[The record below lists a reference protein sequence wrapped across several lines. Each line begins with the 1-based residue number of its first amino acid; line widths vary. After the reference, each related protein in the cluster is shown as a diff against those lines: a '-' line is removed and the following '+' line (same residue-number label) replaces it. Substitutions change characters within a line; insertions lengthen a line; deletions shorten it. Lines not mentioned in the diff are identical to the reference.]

1 MLDKLLRF
9 FLKQPLIV
17 RFLNFLKSISFPGFP
32 NISLFEAVHQFKKS
46 VMDSQISMRAAA
58 VSFNLFMA
66 IFPSVIFL
74 FTLTA
79 YLPIDNF
86 DTRLLAALQDVL
98 PPASYNA
105 VKNTILDIISQ
116 QRGSL
121 LSFGAIFALFYA
133 TNGIESIISSFNTS
147 AYAVETR
154 PKWMVHL
161 VSLGLTLILL
171 ILLVLAI
178 SLMLVSNFTLQFLI
192 EKRIITYGINY
203 VLINLFKWMIFYG
216 LLLFSVAFL
225 YYMGPPRL
233 SRVRFFSVGALVT
246 SFFIL
251 ILIVGFSFFVSNF
264 GTYNTIYGSVG
275 ALIAVLVLINLNAL
289 FLLAGYEFNL
299 GLKHL
304 ALSNE
309 VPKSH

>member
-1 MLDKLLRF
+1 MQLLNR
-9 FLKQPLIV
+9 
-17 RFLNFLKSISFPGFP
+17 ISFPGFP
-32 NISLFEAVHQFKKS
+32 NISLLEAAQQFKKS
-46 VMDSQISMRAAA
+46 VMGSQISMRAAA
-58 VSFNLFMA
+58 VSFNIFMA

-86 DTRLLAALQDVL
+86 DVRLLTALKEVL
-98 PPASYNA
+98 PPASFEA
-105 VKNTILDIISQ
+105 VKSTILDIISH

-133 TNGIESIISSFNTS
+133 TNGVESIISSFNASGYTI
-147 AYAVETR
+147 ETR
-154 PKWMVHL
+154 PGWKVLLVALALTVILVLLL
-161 VSLGLTLILL
+161 VSSI
-171 ILLVLAI
+171 I
-178 SLMLVSNFTLQFLI
+178 LMLVSNFALEFLI

-203 VLINLFKWMIFYG
+203 VLIIAAKWMIFYA
-216 LLLFSVAFL
+216 LLLFSIAFL
-225 YYMGPPRL
+225 YYMGPPHL
-233 SRVRFFSVGALVT
+233 SRMRFFSVGAIIT
-246 SFFIL
+246 SFLIM
-251 ILIVGFSFFVSNF
+251 ILIVSFGFFVKNF

-304 ALSNE
+304 ALTNKKPVSQ
-309 VPKSH
+309 